1 MMMKT
6 FTTLLMSACIV
17 APVFAADMLRAPPS
31 AAPVASSWSGF
42 YVFGFGGYSGGRIS
56 PDDPDVF
63 STPENTFQNPKP
75 NGGVFGFGGGYN
87 WQYGAWVG
95 GLEVDYGF
103 SNEKEKQSAS
113 LPIFDDNCKEPC
125 TAIGTTTLTLS
136 SKVDALASAR
146 LRAGYLFMP
155 NVLAYGT
162 AGLAWGRS
170 QVTGTKSDCF
180 TGEPCEVTTH
190 TVKANHFGW
199 VAGGGLEFR
208 LFDHVRLRGEYLHY
222 DFAATAVAF
231 DGPTTTFNLKA
242 RDDVARGALI
252 WNY

>member
-1 MMMKT
+1 MH
-6 FTTLLMSACIV
+6 
-17 APVFAADMLRAPPS
+17 
-31 AAPVASSWSGF
+31 
-42 YVFGFGGYSGGRIS
+42 
-56 PDDPDVF
+56 
-63 STPENTFQNPKP
+63 NTKPK
-75 NGGVFGFGGGYN
+75 GGVFGFGGGYN

-103 SNEKEKQSAS
+103 SNEKEKQSATQP
-113 LPIFDDNCKEPC
+113 LLDCETIC
-125 TAIGTTTLTLS
+125 TLIGTTTFTLS
-136 SKVDALASAR
+136 SKIDALASAR

-170 QVTGTKSDCF
+170 QVTGTKSNCLI
-180 TGEPCEVTTH
+180 GEPSCDVTTQ
-190 TVKANHFGW
+190 TVKGNHFGW

-222 DFAATAVAF
+222 DFAATAVNL
-231 DGPTTTFNLKA
+231 DPTTTFNLKA
-242 RDDVARGALI
+242 RDDVVRGALI